1 MMKDRLV
8 ALAAGVASAMLLLL
22 ALTGLPIAM
31 LFLYT
36 VPLPLY
42 LIGLRQGLSGLILA
56 GAIGTVVAGMV
67 SGTIVAALG
76 FLLLFAAP
84 ALTLVHH
91 ALLSR
96 TGGDGR
102 KEWYPP
108 GWLAGWLAAM
118 AAMSLIVLDIALMGD
133 GGGDGG
139 GLEGHISRTLPEAL
153 ERLTGGNT
161 PPDLLQRTEL
171 WIGVFPAML
180 ACAWIGAGALNAGVA
195 QNVLQKGAKALRPT
209 PEYTL
214 IEAPFWVLYALAA
227 AAFLALVGP
236 GTLDYLGRNLAIIF
250 AMPYFFVGLAT
261 VHVLARRAKARLG
274 VLVTFYILLIF
285 LGLVGM
291 FAVSALGL
299 AEQFL
304 RLRRKWPSTRG
315 A

>member
-1 MMKDRLV
+1 MMKDGLV
-8 ALAAGVASAMLLLL
+8 ALAAGAASAMLLLL
-22 ALTGLPIAM
+22 ALTGLPIAIV
-31 LFLYT
+31 FLYA

-42 LIGLRQGLSGLILA
+42 LIGLRQGLAGLILA
-56 GAIGTVVAGMV
+56 GVIGTVVAGMI

-84 ALTLVHH
+84 AVTLVHH

-96 TGGDGR
+96 TGDDGR

-118 AAMSLIVLDIALMGD
+118 AAMAMIVLDIALM
-133 GGGDGG
+133 GDGG

-153 ERLTGGNT
+153 ERMTGGNA
-161 PPDLLQRTEL
+161 PPDLLQRTKL

-180 ACAWIGAGALNAGVA
+180 ACALMGAGALNAGVA
-195 QNVLQKGAKALRPT
+195 QNVLKKGAKALRPT

-214 IEAPFWVLYALAA
+214 VEAPSWVLYALAA

-236 GTLDYLGRNLAIIF
+236 GTLDYLGRNLAIVF
-250 AMPYFFVGLAT
+250 AMPYFFVGLGT
-261 VHVLARRAKARLG
+261 VHVLARRAKARVG

-304 RLRRKWPSTRG
+304 QLRRKWPSTRG